1 MGGRLDVYAAGSGV
15 FTSCQK
21 YLKMGAMTIPSLME
35 ARYGK
40 GTKTMFSLVI
50 VIMYSIL
57 NLPVILYS
65 GAVVFEQIFDI
76 SGILGT
82 SKFMAVAILCII
94 IGIIGGCYG
103 DFRRP
108 ESSCSI

>member
-1 MGGRLDVYAAGSGV
+1 
-15 FTSCQK
+15 
-21 YLKMGAMTIPSLME
+21 
-35 ARYGK
+35 
-40 GTKTMFSLVI
+40 MFSLVI

-94 IGIIGGCYG
+94 IGIIGGCYAIFG
-103 DFRRP
+103 GLKAVAVSDTINGVGLIIGGLMIP
-108 ESSCSI
+108 SSASRHCLQQLAVMAFSTASSTW